1 MKEYVIGLTSLAFLA
16 SVVAALTPSQAKTT
30 RQLKFLCSLV
40 MICALIAPMLGFIE
54 SVSELGFDFVGETD
68 SKTDEQLFVDSL
80 SKLSAHELE
89 SSLAELISKSFDI
102 DPANVSVRVEYVT
115 DGEAMKV
122 TRAVVHLTGAA
133 ILKNP
138 YEIEDFVFN
147 RFGLECDVI

>member
-54 SVSELGFDFVGETD
+54 SVSELGFDFIGETD

-89 SSLAELISKSFDI
+89 SSLAELISKN
-102 DPANVSVRVEYVT
+102 PK
-115 DGEAMKV
+115 GEDQK
-122 TRAVVHLTGAA
+122 
-133 ILKNP
+133 
-138 YEIEDFVFN
+138 
-147 RFGLECDVI
+147 